1 MKVADFGLARDVF
14 EKDYYRS
21 EARRPLPYKWMAP
34 ECIDFQKFD
43 SRSDVVRFRNKTR
56 ISFYANICPSFRALQ
71 WSFGVTLWEVM
82 TRGCKPYEDI
92 QANRMIDYLSRGHRL
107 KKPPHC
113 DQEM

>member
-1 MKVADFGLARDVF
+1 MVTVYLLFRVDEKLTVKVADFGLARDVF

-56 ISFYANICPSFRALQ
+56 TSF
-71 WSFGVTLWEVM
+71 M
-82 TRGCKPYEDI
+82 
-92 QANRMIDYLSRGHRL
+92 
-107 KKPPHC
+107 
-113 DQEM
+113 